1 MKTRRCNSSQ
11 NVKSSNFQSKLS
23 CKMEKFQP
31 TLWLLS
37 RLAVLKNDLKKDD
50 LIMKALLSINSSL
63 ANYWVT
69 KYLAIILASSIGRM
83 QAERKKAEPFA
94 FIGSKLH
101 TIEVTSR
108 LLQTPENRV
117 VDGMFLS
124 DRK

>member
-1 MKTRRCNSSQ
+1 M
-11 NVKSSNFQSKLS
+11 L
-23 CKMEKFQP
+23 E
-31 TLWLLS
+31 
-37 RLAVLKNDLKKDD
+37 NDLKKDD

-83 QAERKKAEPFA
+83 QVERKKAEPFA

-101 TIEVTSR
+101 TIEVTSS
-108 LLQTPENRV
+108 QTVASSEQRK

>member
-1 MKTRRCNSSQ
+1 M
-11 NVKSSNFQSKLS
+11 
-23 CKMEKFQP
+23 
-31 TLWLLS
+31 
-37 RLAVLKNDLKKDD
+37 
-50 LIMKALLSINSSL
+50 IILSINSSL

-83 QAERKKAEPFA
+83 QVERKKAEPFA

-108 LLQTPENRV
+108 LLQTLENRV